1 MRYLVREKLFA
12 VGDDY
17 WIEDDH
23 GHKAYLVDGK
33 VLRLHHTFE
42 LKDAH
47 GRVVAVLKEKA
58 FTVRDAMRIENADG
72 EVVATVREKLF
83 TPFRDKYLVELAGG
97 GELRI
102 HGNLIDKDYRIE
114 NGHGDDLARISRK
127 WFRGRETRSVP
138 APLRRHRPAAGDRRL
153 PRPPGGGGRLRPVPA
168 EGRGNAPG
176 FPAPTRSDGL
186 SFAGP

>member
-17 WIEDDH
+17 WIEDDR

-33 VLRLHHTFE
+33 VLRLRHTFE

-47 GRVVAVLKEKA
+47 GRVVAVVKEKML
-58 FTVRDAMRIENADG
+58 TVRDAMKIEDADG

-83 TPFRDKYLVELAGG
+83 TPFRDKYLVELASG

-102 HGNLIDKDYRIE
+102 RGDLIDKDYRIE
-114 NGHGDDLARISRK
+114 NQHGDDLARISRK
-127 WFRGRETRSVP
+127 WFRVRDTYGVEIADGADTGLLLAV
-138 APLRRHRPAAGDRRL
+138 AACVDHL
-153 PRPPGGGGRLRPVPA
+153 VH
-168 EGRGNAPG
+168 EEH
-176 FPAPTRSDGL
+176 
-186 SFAGP
+186 